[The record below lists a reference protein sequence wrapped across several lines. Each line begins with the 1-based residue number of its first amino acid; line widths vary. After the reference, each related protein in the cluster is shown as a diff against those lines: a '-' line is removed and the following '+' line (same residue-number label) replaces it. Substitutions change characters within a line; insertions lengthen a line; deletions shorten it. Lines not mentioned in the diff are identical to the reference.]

1 MGSFRSGTSTMIP
14 VKAIP
19 AALLLA
25 LLAGFTPLS
34 ANDSAPVVSG
44 GLTAD
49 EAYNKARQLFSE
61 KEFAGALD
69 LYLGFIADYGEAEQA
84 REAVRNSRYPI
95 AICMIQLGRY
105 ADAVDAIGTALALEP
120 PLPQDQIKD
129 LTFWLAIAN
138 LQENQYA
145 AARAELEKFLDM
157 FPPQAEN
164 NPLYARRD
172 PAALRIPEAR
182 ALIGTSYILEQLY
195 REAADYYEELKPT
208 LKPENRGR
216 AVVFQLHALL
226 QLGDYDAA
234 MRVVTEEYPRM
245 ANIPQL
251 ISFQTLTLQLG
262 NHWLEQGEF
271 RKAII
276 CLQRVWTFDRLV
288 KHQEKRLETLKSRLT
303 AAEANRNDPYQAIL
317 YKRLVTEV
325 ERELANFSKLANFD
339 SALRL
344 RLSMAYLQMKR
355 FREAALIM
363 QDMVEKLP
371 PSPLTEQA
379 ALNTVRCWNA
389 LEDWPRAIEA
399 ANEFVERFPASKQ
412 VPEVLL
418 LQAEALQSGLRY
430 DEAAD
435 AFAAL
440 AQDFPETKEAQRAL
454 FMRAFALLQAE
465 RNMESAEAF
474 RAFAEANPDHP
485 LVEDAD
491 YWLGMAYSYD
501 KQFPECREIMDAY
514 LEKHPKGL
522 HRGQAVFRKAYCTQ
536 QLEQYG
542 PSIDELHAYLEEFP
556 GEAENNE
563 ARVMLGNAMMHE
575 GYMEDAFIVFADIPE
590 TDTKPYEEGVFR
602 TAEGLKRL
610 EETERYR
617 ELMESFIAKFPT
629 STRVAEAINNLG
641 WYWRINEQP
650 EKASELYWEAIKAY
664 GDDPSI
670 RSVEALFPS
679 LARLYRS
686 PEDSEEF
693 IRTLGDMS
701 REAQAAGQ
709 KTYAMRLLHARASAI
724 RRKNPE
730 VARSLLVQAAALAD
744 PQTASPA
751 MLVDLAEALRESGRP
766 DDAAAMLTDTLRW
779 NPRALEKDR
788 ILAGLGHIR
797 LAQGD
802 KEAALD
808 YFNRFEKENM
818 GTAAVAPTMLAK
830 ARLHTERD
838 EFDKAVASLEAALAN
853 QAAGGE
859 QKAEALFTIGDIRM
873 RQNDP
878 KRAIPYF
885 QRLYVMHSRWRPWVA
900 KAYLRSGEAFEQ
912 LDDSTSARRTYQE
925 LLDNPD
931 LADFPETADARTRL
945 EALGGP
951 LPSLEQDPTNENTP
965 AEEIEG

>member
-1 MGSFRSGTSTMIP
+1 MIP

-19 AALLLA
+19 ALA
-25 LLAGFTPLS
+25 LLAIVAGTNPS
-34 ANDSAPVVSG
+34 PANDSSPAPVVSG

-49 EAYNKARQLFSE
+49 EAYNKARELFAA

-84 REAVRNSRYPI
+84 KEAVRNSRYPI
-95 AICMIQLGRY
+95 AICMIQLNRF
-105 ADAVDAIGTALALEP
+105 ADAVDAINTALALDP
-120 PLPQDQIKD
+120 PIPADQQKD
-129 LTFWLAIAN
+129 LTFWLAIAS
-138 LQENQYA
+138 LQEGDHA
-145 AARAELEKFLDM
+145 GARANLEKFLAL

-182 ALIGTSYILEQLY
+182 SLIGTSYILEGLY
-195 REAADYYEELKPT
+195 REAADYYEQLKPS

-216 AVVFQLHALL
+216 AVVYQLHALL

-245 ANIPQL
+245 ENIPQL

-262 NHWLEQGEF
+262 NHWLEQGEL
-271 RKAII
+271 RKAIVS
-276 CLQRVWTFDRLV
+276 LQRVWTFDRLV
-288 KHQEKRLETLKSRLT
+288 NHQEKRLEALKSRLA
-303 AAEANRNDPYQAIL
+303 AAEANRNDPYQSIL
-317 YKRLVTEV
+317 YKRLVSEV
-325 ERELANFSKLANFD
+325 ERELENFRRIQQFD

-344 RLSMAYLQMKR
+344 RLAMAYLQMQR
-355 FREAALIM
+355 FRESALIL

-371 PSPLTEQA
+371 PSPLTLQA
-379 ALNTVRCWNA
+379 ALNTVRCWNS
-389 LEDWPRAIEA
+389 LEDWPRAIAA
-399 ANEFVERFPASKQ
+399 ANDFVERFPDAKEI
-412 VPEVLL
+412 PEVLF

-440 AQDFPETKEAQRAL
+440 AEDFPDTKEGERAK
-454 FMRAFALLQAE
+454 FMQAFALLQAE

-474 RAFAEANPDHP
+474 RSFVEDHPDHP
-485 LVEDAD
+485 LVDDAD

-501 KQFPECREIMDAY
+501 KQFEECRKVMDAY
-514 LEKHPKGL
+514 LAKHPKGL
-522 HRGQAVFRKAYCTQ
+522 HRGQAVFRKAYCSQ

-542 PSIDELHAYLEEFP
+542 LSIDELHEYLEEFP

-575 GYMEDAFIVFADIPE
+575 GYMEDAFIVFADIPPTE
-590 TDTKPYEEGVFR
+590 TKPYEEGVFR

-617 ELMESFIAKFPT
+617 ELMEKFIADFPA

-650 EKASELYWEAIKAY
+650 DKARELYWEAINRH
-664 GDDPSI
+664 GNDPSI

-679 LARLYRS
+679 LARLHRG
-686 PEDSEEF
+686 PGESEQY
-693 IRTLGDMS
+693 IRALGDMA

-709 KTYAMRLLHARASAI
+709 ETFAMRLLHARAYAL
-724 RRKNPE
+724 RRSQPD

-751 MLVDLAEALRESGRP
+751 ILVDLAEALREAGRP
-766 DDAAAMLTDTLRW
+766 EDASEMLADTLRW

-802 KEAALD
+802 KDAALD

-818 GTAAVAPTMLAK
+818 GTAIVAPTMLAK
-830 ARLHTERD
+830 ARLHTERE
-838 EFDKAVASLEAALAN
+838 EFDKAVASLEAALAS
-853 QAAGGE
+853 QSAGGE

-878 KRAIPYF
+878 KLAIPYF
-885 QRLYVMHSRWRPWVA
+885 QRLYVMHGRWKPWVA

-912 LDDSTSARRTYQE
+912 LNDSTSARRTYQE

-931 LADFPETADARTRL
+931 LADFPETADARSRL
-945 EALGGP
+945 DALGGP
-951 LPSLEQDPTNENTP
+951 LPTLQEQPSN
-965 AEEIEG
+965 AEAEG